1 MKLTDDQIRDGV
13 SRLTDWQWDPDQ
25 PDIHRTVRLADFVA
39 AIDLVNTI
47 AQAAEQA
54 GHHPDIDIRYNKVRL
69 SLSTHSVGAI
79 TENDMSLA
87 ARIDELIP
95 SAD

>member
-1 MKLTDDQIRDGV
+1 MKLTDDQIREGIT
-13 SRLTDWQWDPDQ
+13 RLTDWHWDPDQ
-25 PDIHRTVRLADFVA
+25 PDIHRTVRLPDFVA

-47 AQAAEQA
+47 AQAAEQV

-69 SLSTHSVGAI
+69 SLTTHAVGAI

-87 ARIDELIP
+87 ARIDELVP
-95 SAD
+95 

>member
-1 MKLTDDQIRDGV
+1 MKLTDDQIRDGIT
-13 SRLTDWQWDPDQ
+13 RLNDWHWDADQ
-25 PDIHRTVRLADFVA
+25 PDIHRTVRLPDFVA
-39 AIDLVNTI
+39 AIDLVNKI

-69 SLSTHSVGAI
+69 SLTTHAVGAI

-87 ARIDELIP
+87 ARIDELVP
-95 SAD
+95 